1 MSKKETTKKILVRS
15 DYRMIR
21 YLANSLLDNSR
32 VVGTSASFGRVENAF
47 RNAGGSWEKVF
58 TGSVRDLGVLRQII
72 DYAIKNAILKKT
84 SK

>member
-1 MSKKETTKKILVRS
+1 VPKKETTKKILVRS

-21 YLANSLLDNSR
+21 YLANSLLDGSR

-58 TGSVRDLGVLRQII
+58 TGSVRDLGVLRQVI
-72 DYAIKNAILKKT
+72 DYAIKNSILKKAP
-84 SK
+84 K